1 MSEGEAKA
9 DEEGG
14 CNPSRCGDRSRD
26 GFFSSTRVEAPE
38 AACPSCAADGTV
50 PPGSSLWTAAPTGGD
65 SSIAAPTRGGDSVIA
80 APSGGGSEAAAQ
92 PGGGSSTAAPARSGD
107 SSIAALRGGGDSLA
121 AAPLEAPPDGSTS
134 MSAGMA
140 RPPDVPL
147 FLRRRRAAGF
157 AAAEWAALLARVVDG
172 PQAPAPVF

>member
-26 GFFSSTRVEAPE
+26 GFFSSTRVETPE

-50 PPGSSLWTAAPTGGD
+50 PPGISLWTATPT
-65 SSIAAPTRGGDSVIA
+65 
-80 APSGGGSEAAAQ
+80 
-92 PGGGSSTAAPARSGD
+92 SGD

-121 AAPLEAPPDGSTS
+121 AAPLEASPGGSTS

-147 FLRRRRAAGF
+147 FLRRRRTADF

-172 PQAPAPVF
+172 PRAPAPVFSSAF